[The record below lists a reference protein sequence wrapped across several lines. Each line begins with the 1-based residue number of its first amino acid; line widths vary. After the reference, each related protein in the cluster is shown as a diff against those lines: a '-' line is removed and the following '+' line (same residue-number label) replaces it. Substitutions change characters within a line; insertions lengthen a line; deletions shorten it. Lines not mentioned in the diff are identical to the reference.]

1 MASEVATL
9 VDTNVLLDV
18 FSDDP
23 DWADWSSSALAAA
36 RDAGRLIINPI
47 IYAELSVRF
56 DTAHALDRA
65 LGTLDVQRDDLPY
78 EAAFAAAAAFLEY
91 RRRRGSRTSPL
102 PDFYIGAHALERQ
115 YRLLTRDTS
124 RYSTYFPQLT
134 VVAPNERRR
143 S

>member
-23 DWADWSSSALAAA
+23 EWAEWSSSALA
-36 RDAGRLIINPI
+36 DAGDAGPLVINPI

-56 DTAHALDRA
+56 DAVEALDAA
-65 LGTLDVQRDDLPY
+65 LSALDVQRDELPY
-78 EAAFAAAAAFLEY
+78 EAAFVAAGAFLEY

-102 PDFYIGAHALERQ
+102 PDFYIGAHALQRG
-115 YRLLTRDTS
+115 YRLLTRDAA
-124 RYSTYFPQLT
+124 RYHTYFPELD
-134 VVAPNERRR
+134 VIAPGRPHHR
-143 S
+143 

>member
-56 DTAHALDRA
+56 DTADALDRA

-78 EAAFAAAAAFLEY
+78 AAAFAAAAFLEY
-91 RRRRGSRTSPL
+91 RRRRGSRTYPL

-115 YRLLTRDTS
+115 YRLLTRDAS
-124 RYSTYFPQLT
+124 RYSTYFPQLM
-134 VVAPNERRR
+134 VVAPKQRRY